1 MTSIAGAPQIS
12 NATHRL
18 LIKGLISLTKQPIT
32 IIMYMVL
39 DTQTKA
45 IELDAR
51 CAPRTTRGHRNIAY
65 RLLPV
70 TRTRATQLDRLAG
83 ACRFVW
89 NHFLTERLA
98 TYQFDRCF
106 EATYG
111 IKPQASSTSFYTL
124 GKEFT

>member
-1 MTSIAGAPQIS
+1 M
-12 NATHRL
+12 
-18 LIKGLISLTKQPIT
+18 
-32 IIMYMVL
+32 
-39 DTQTKA
+39 
-45 IELDAR
+45 
-51 CAPRTTRGHRNIAY
+51 TRGHRNITY

-70 TRTRATQLDRLAG
+70 TRTKAKQLDRLAG

-124 GKEFT
+124 GKEFTQLRHRLAWLRELPCAPVRYVLKYQADT